1 MVTMAGEL
9 RTSVDVEATP
19 ELVWQVI
26 TDVPAYPQWAP
37 VLTRAEGTFAD
48 GGRVTLHF
56 PPGQPLLR
64 TTVPARVLEV
74 TPCRRLRFA
83 LRLARLGVPGMLDT
97 DHTMTIDERDD
108 GVRLWLQIR
117 FAGLLLPLLTR
128 SLNRDRA
135 PEFGPVAE
143 LLKTRIERLQAA
155 RPD

>member
-1 MVTMAGEL
+1 MVPMTGEL
-9 RTSVDVEATP
+9 RTSVDVDATP
-19 ELVWQVI
+19 ELVWEVL

-37 VLTRAEGTFAD
+37 VLTGAEGTFAD

-56 PPGQPLLR
+56 PSGHPLLR

-83 LRLARLGVPGMLDT
+83 LRLPRLGVPGLLDT
-97 DHTMTIDERDD
+97 DHTMTIDEQDG

-117 FAGLLLPLLTR
+117 FGGLLLPLLTR

-135 PEFGPVAE
+135 PEFSPVAA
-143 LLKTRIERLQAA
+143 LLKARIEQLQAA
-155 RPD
+155 RSD